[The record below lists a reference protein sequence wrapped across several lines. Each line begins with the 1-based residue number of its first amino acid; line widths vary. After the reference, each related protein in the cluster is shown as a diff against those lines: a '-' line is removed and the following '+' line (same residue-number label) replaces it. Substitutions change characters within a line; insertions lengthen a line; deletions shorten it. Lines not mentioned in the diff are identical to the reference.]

1 MKKTLAILLS
11 LALVI
16 CMIPATAATAF
27 AETTQ
32 LTDADVTL
40 SPESALY
47 TGAEHKISEGKVRV
61 TVKNGEG
68 TELTKDSNYTVAWSK
83 DGTTGATPKNAGE
96 YTLTV
101 TGTGSYS
108 GSVKKT
114 YTVEQVNL
122 SSASIECSPLKKS
135 DFSSTTVDSQ
145 KGWDNISVEKT
156 IASLPNEKAITVKI
170 GSETVA
176 TSIYKTT
183 IIKYSDDKIKVVIEP
198 ADGQNNANI
207 TGTRTAIF
215 NVTTELTDSTY
226 KIVDSNCKE
235 ISDQTYTGS
244 ALTPTV
250 YVVKK
255 DAANLS
261 EKLTPGTDYKVTYS
275 NNINGNSTAKI
286 TVTGINKYSGTVED
300 TFQINGK
307 KISNCTINVG
317 NTVQYQKPEVT
328 VYDGSK
334 KLTEGTD
341 YQTINSS
348 DYNTNAVGSNSGTV
362 TITGIG
368 NYTETKQVTFK
379 VVAGDY
385 EIKSSD
391 VTWTNTS
398 VMYTGSSQSIG
409 VSLKKGGSNYKIT
422 YTKDGEVVT
431 PKEVGT
437 YTATLTGTGNYA
449 GTVTTT
455 FTINPITLDQVYVSF
470 GSTIYNK
477 DVKRYVPSVT
487 LKAYSSNTV
496 IPTTDYKVKYNLFGY
511 SSYVTPYVSI
521 TPVTKGEYGKTQ
533 TGDTQ
538 TTKSTGALEKG
549 TVSPYASNGYK
560 DFNYTGSIDQTTTS
574 SVSVTVTRAYYKDGG
589 SEEKITL
596 TNGDTMNYVGERVY
610 LDLTVYD
617 STNKR
622 YLSSY
627 EYTVSYKNSAGKTV
641 SYMQDADTYTMT
653 IENSSSYSYGTFKT
667 TKTFTIKG
675 NDISAYTVTLDKTSI
690 DATGSAITLPKVTRV
705 SSGSSTLSSSE
716 YTYTYQDANGKAVTS
731 ITAPGTYKV
740 VVKGAGKYSGTT
752 SATFKVVGKAQS
764 ITGVA
769 SSYKKYKTSK
779 AFQLTPSATEGTFT
793 YSSSDTSVA
802 TVSSTGLV
810 TPLKAGRAK
819 ITITTTGNKKYD
831 PAEYST
837 VIKVYPN
844 KAVQTQKPWTTGSGK
859 IKVRW
864 NKQEGVTRYEVRY
877 SRNKSFASGTYLTKS
892 VDAAVNDYTT
902 QSTTIKNL
910 VRGTTYYV
918 KIRAVTEVYNDN
930 GKKLTYYG
938 NWSGWRTIKTK

>member
-1 MKKTLAILLS
+1 MSWEGYSGWNKDTFKNAGTYTVTVTPHTTGEGRTSPNLTGSAVSKSFTVAPAS
-11 LALVI
+11 LGSNVTIKETSTALTSYPTSGSGLDTYYKVYLGKNEI
-16 CMIPATAATAF
+16 SG
-27 AETTQ
+27 EGG
-32 LTDADVTL
+32 DVTL
-40 SPESALY
+40 TASQTDAQTKNGQLVVTATQKSGNGNV
-47 TGAEHKISEGKVRV
+47 TGSFGQLFYIKTDLSGATVTQSGSLTYNGKAQKPSF
-61 TVKNGEG
+61 TVKLN
-68 TELTKDSNYTVAWSK
+68 N
-83 DGTTGATPKNAGE
+83 TT
-96 YTLTV
+96 
-101 TGTGSYS
+101 
-108 GSVKKT
+108 
-114 YTVEQVNL
+114 
-122 SSASIECSPLKKS
+122 
-135 DFSSTTVDSQ
+135 
-145 KGWDNISVEKT
+145 
-156 IASLPNEKAITVKI
+156 
-170 GSETVA
+170 
-176 TSIYKTT
+176 
-183 IIKYSDDKIKVVIEP
+183 
-198 ADGQNNANI
+198 
-207 TGTRTAIF
+207 
-215 NVTTELTDSTY
+215 
-226 KIVDSNCKE
+226 
-235 ISDQTYTGS
+235 
-244 ALTPTV
+244 
-250 YVVKK
+250 
-255 DAANLS
+255 
-261 EKLTPGTDYKVTYS
+261 
-275 NNINGNSTAKI
+275 
-286 TVTGINKYSGTVED
+286 
-300 TFQINGK
+300 
-307 KISNCTINVG
+307 
-317 NTVQYQKPEVT
+317 
-328 VYDGSK
+328 
-334 KLTEGTD
+334 LTEGED
-341 YQTINSS
+341 YEVTGYSGNINAS
-348 DYNTNAVGSNSGTV
+348 DSASA
-362 TITGIG
+362 TITGINRYSG
-368 NYTETKQVTFK
+368 TKNGTYKIAQKALSSNNITAENILVGSSPNIKVVSGGSVLTKGTDYTYSDTAINTAGQATVNVQGINNYSGSFNVTFR
-379 VVAGDY
+379 VVDRDY
-385 EIKSSD
+385 EITSSD

-449 GTVTTT
+449 GTVQAT

-477 DVKRYVPSVT
+477 DVKKYVPSVT

-496 IPTTDYKVKYNLFGY
+496 VPTTDYSVEYNLFGY
-511 SSYVTPYVSI
+511 SSYVTPYVRI
-521 TPVTKGEYGKTQ
+521 TPVAKDTYGKTQ

-574 SVSVTVTRAYYKDGG
+574 SVSVTVTRAYYKDGS
-589 SEEKITL
+589 SEKKITL
-596 TNGDTMNYVGERVY
+596 TNGDTINYVGERVY

-627 EYTVSYKNSAGKTV
+627 EYTVGYKNSAGKTV

-653 IENSSSYSYGTFKT
+653 IENSSSYGYGTFKT

-690 DATGSAITLPKVTRV
+690 DATGSAITLPKVTKV

-716 YTYTYQDANGKAVTS
+716 YTYTYQDADGKTVTS

-752 SATFKVVGKAQS
+752 SATFKVVGKSQS

-769 SSYKKYKTSK
+769 SSYRKYKTSK

-844 KAVQTQKPWTTGSGK
+844 KAVQTQKPWTTGNGK

-864 NKQEGVTRYEVRY
+864 DKQEGVTRYEVRY

-918 KIRAVTEVYNDN
+918 KVRAVTEVYNDN

-938 NWSGWRTIKTK
+938 NWSGWRSIKTK